1 MAVILSLEFAAMTR
15 RFWGQALLVLSTL
28 LLSQSTLL
36 AQAGKKVLF
45 LAGKPSHG
53 YGAHEHHAGCLILAK
68 SIEQGMPGYKCEIQ
82 RNEWPKDE
90 KIFDGVD
97 TIVMYCDGG
106 GGHLVMPKLAECD
119 ALAKK
124 GIGIVCI
131 HYGVEVPKGEA
142 GVKFMEWI
150 GGYFEPH
157 WSVNPHWNA
166 KFEKFPDHPISRGVA
181 PFESDDEWYYHMRFR
196 EGMKDITPILT
207 AVPPASTL
215 SRPDGPHS
223 GNPDVRKTIGQP
235 QHVAWAC
242 EREDGGRGFGFTG
255 GHNHWNWGDPN
266 FRKIVLNAIVWT
278 AKGEVPE
285 KGVGD
290 SPVTMEDLEANQD
303 YPKPKDFNLEETK
316 KHFKLKSKS
325 DAPAGEK
332 KTSIRAPVN
341 ASTQFVSAPLQQK
354 ERDANDA
361 VKNLDVGS
369 GLEATLFAAEPMLL
383 SPANM
388 EIDHLGRVW
397 VSEVVNYRRFAN
409 RERKDRE
416 EGDRI
421 LVLEDTD
428 KDGKADKSTVFYQG
442 RDIDSAH
449 GLCVLGNRVI
459 VSALDSVFSLYD
471 DNGDLKAD
479 RKELMFTG
487 IDGAQ
492 HDHGIHAFVFGPDG
506 KLYFNFG
513 NAGRH
518 LKDKNGKPV
527 IDKAGNEINDS
538 RRPYQEGMVFR
549 CDLDGSNVET
559 LGWNFRNNWEVCVDA
574 FGTLWQSDNDDDGNR
589 GVRINFVMEFGN
601 YGFKDEKTGASWPAP
616 RTNLEQEI
624 PLRHWHLN
632 DPGVVPNLLQTGGG
646 SPTGIMVYE
655 GSLLPEVF
663 RNQII
668 HCDAGPSI
676 VRAYP
681 AKKQGAGY
689 VAEMVTILEGTRDN
703 WFRPSDVTVA
713 PDGSIFVADWYDPG
727 VGGHRQGD
735 LDRGRVFRVAPPGS
749 KYSVPTFDF
758 NSTDGAIA
766 ALANPALSVRYL
778 GWMKLF
784 NDGEKSIPALEKLV
798 TDSKDERLKARG
810 LWLLGKIAA
819 AKSPKGMKYVELA
832 IKDQSPD
839 IRILGLRL
847 ARQLGLDGEVLPNLA
862 KDDAPEVRR
871 ECAIALRHSKLP
883 NKVDLWATLASRHDG
898 KDRWY
903 LEALGIGADGNWDA
917 CLAAWLKVT
926 GDKWNTPG
934 GRDIIWR
941 SRAKAT
947 PVLLAKLIESAGA
960 GENVA
965 RYFRAMD
972 FLPEADVQPIV
983 AALAIAEPPGDET
996 QKTLI
1001 AAESLQRL
1009 KDISALKRGNQSSIV
1024 SLLDRMRGTLYF
1036 VRMIGQLDMKERYP
1050 ELINLAANDPDGQL
1064 AFDAM
1069 RVMLEKDQTAMLG
1082 GELAGNGARAAALAK
1097 ALASTGDPRTIP
1109 LFLPLVEDATKDAE
1123 LRRQATRGLA
1133 RSKAGAVELIKL
1145 TKLGKLDESL
1155 KSSAAFGL
1163 QSAQWDDLRDEIA
1176 KLFPA
1181 PPAKGEA
1188 MRPIRELVKQ
1198 SGDANRGRDVFQ
1210 KSGECAKCHIVNN
1223 EGKEV
1228 GPNLSEIGRKLSK
1241 QALFES
1247 ILYPSA
1253 GISHNYETYTLALE
1267 SGQVVSGLLVSKT
1280 DDAVSIKTQEAIVQ
1294 TYKPAEIE
1302 SMKRQPISLM
1312 PADLQKNLTV
1322 RDIVDVVEYLQTL
1335 KAPR

>member
-1 MAVILSLEFAAMTR
+1 MARCLLNL
-15 RFWGQALLVLSTL
+15 ALFVLCL
-28 LLSQSTLL
+28 QSFGESILL
-36 AQAGKKVLF
+36 AQTTKKILF

-68 SIEQGMPGYKCEIQ
+68 SIEQAMPGYKCEIY
-82 RNEWPKDE
+82 RNQWPTDAS
-90 KIFDGVD
+90 IFEGVD

-142 GVKFMEWI
+142 GVKFVDWI

-166 KFEKFPDHPISRGVA
+166 KFEKFPDHPITRGVQ

-196 EGMKDITPILT
+196 EGMKDVTPILT
-207 AVPPASTL
+207 AIPPASTL

-223 GNPDVRKTIGQP
+223 GNPDVRKTAGQP

-242 EREDGGRGFGFTG
+242 ERPDGGRGFGFTG
-255 GHNHWNWGDPN
+255 GHNHWNWGNEN

-278 AKGEVPE
+278 AKGDVPE

-290 SPVTMEDLEANQD
+290 SPVTLEDLEKNQD
-303 YPKPKDFNLEETK
+303 YPKPKEFDLEDIK
-316 KHFKLKSKS
+316 KHFKLKAKGE
-325 DAPAGEK
+325 AATGEK
-332 KTSIRAPVN
+332 KVSFRTTKVR
-341 ASTQFVSAPLQQK
+341 STQVVSTAVQQK

-361 VKNLDVGS
+361 VKNLDVGK
-369 GLEATLFAAEPMLL
+369 GLEATLFASEPMLL

-388 EIDHLGRVW
+388 DIDHLGRIW
-397 VSEVVNYRRFAN
+397 ISEVVNYRRFAN
-409 RERKDRE
+409 GEYKDRE
-416 EGDRI
+416 AGDRI

-471 DNGDLKAD
+471 DDGDLKAD
-479 RKELMFTG
+479 RKEIMFTG

-527 IDKAGNEINDS
+527 IDKAGNEINDA
-538 RRPYQEGMVFR
+538 RKPYQEGMVFR

-559 LGWNFRNNWEVCVDA
+559 LGWNFRNNWEVCVDS

-601 YGFKDEKTGASWPAP
+601 YGFKDEKTGASWPVP

-655 GSLLPEVF
+655 GNLLPEGF
-663 RNQII
+663 RNQIL

-689 VAEMVTILEGTRDN
+689 TATMMTILEGTRDN

-713 PDGSIFVADWYDPG
+713 PDGSTFVSDWYDPG

-735 LDRGRVFRVAPPGS
+735 LDRGRVFRVAPVGVN
-749 KYSVPTFDF
+749 YSVPKFDF
-758 NSTDGAIA
+758 GSTEGAIE

-778 GWMKLF
+778 AWTKLYG
-784 NDGEKSIPALEKLV
+784 DGEKSIAALETLV
-798 TDSKDERLKARG
+798 AGTKDDRLKARG
-810 LWLLGKIAA
+810 IWLLGKIAA
-819 AKSPKGMKYVELA
+819 AKSPKEMKYVELA
-832 IKDQSPD
+832 VKDTNPD
-839 IRILGLRL
+839 IRIVGLRL
-847 ARQLGLDGEVLPNLA
+847 ARQLGIENEVLPSLV
-862 KDDAPEVRR
+862 KDNAPEVRR

-883 NKVDLWATLASRHDG
+883 AAAELWAQLANLHDG

-903 LEALGIGADGNWDA
+903 LEALGIGAEGKWDD
-917 CLAAWLKVT
+917 CLAAWLKVA
-926 GDKWNTPG
+926 GENWNTSA

-947 PVLLAKLIESAGA
+947 PALLAKLIETASQ
-960 GENVA
+960 GESVA

-983 AALAIAEPPGDET
+983 ASLAIAESPGDEPR
-996 QKTLI
+996 KTI
-1001 AAESLQRL
+1001 VAAESLQRL
-1009 KDISALKRGNQSSIV
+1009 KNIGVLKSGSQASIA
-1024 SLLDRMRGTLYF
+1024 SLLDRLRGTPYF
-1036 VRMIGQLDMKERYP
+1036 VQMIAQLDLKERYS
-1050 ELINLAANDPDGQL
+1050 ELVNLAANDPDGQM

-1069 RVMLEKDQTAMLG
+1069 RVLLEKDESSILVR
-1082 GELAGNGARAAALAK
+1082 ELAGNGARAAAIAK
-1097 ALASTGDPRTIP
+1097 ALASTGDPRTAAV
-1109 LFLPLVEDATKDAE
+1109 FLPLVEDATKDAE

-1133 RSKAGAVELIKL
+1133 RSKIGATELIKL
-1145 TKLGKLDESL
+1145 AKAGKLDDSL
-1155 KSSAAFGL
+1155 KASAAFGL
-1163 QSAQWDDLRDEIA
+1163 QSAPWDELRDDVA

-1188 MRPIRELVKQ
+1188 MPPIRELVKQ
-1198 SGDANRGRDVFQ
+1198 RGDVNRGREVFQ
-1210 KSGECAKCHIVNN
+1210 KSGECAKCHLVNG

-1280 DDAVSIKTQEAIVQ
+1280 DEAVTIKTQDAIVQ
-1294 TYKPAEIE
+1294 TFKPSEIE
-1302 SMKRQPISLM
+1302 SMKRQSISLM

-1322 RDIVDVVEYLQTL
+1322 RDIVNVVEYLQTL
-1335 KAPR
+1335 KTAN

>member
-1 MAVILSLEFAAMTR
+1 MHQRTLARLLFLI
-15 RFWGQALLVLSTL
+15 ALLGSH
-28 LLSQSTLL
+28 SLL
-36 AQAGKKVLF
+36 AQSDKPVLKKILF
-45 LAGKPSHG
+45 LAGNPSHG

-68 SIEQGMPGYKCEIQ
+68 SIEQGMPGYKCEIF

-90 KIFDGVD
+90 KIFEGVD

-124 GIGIVCI
+124 GVGIVCV

-142 GVKFMEWI
+142 GVKFIDWI

-157 WSVNPHWNA
+157 WSVNPHWEA
-166 KFEKFPDHPISRGVA
+166 KFEKFPDHPISRGVE
-181 PFESDDEWYYHMRFR
+181 PFNCDDEWYYHMRFR
-196 EGMKDITPILT
+196 EEMKGVTPILT
-207 AVPPASTL
+207 AIPPASTL

-223 GNPDVRKTIGQP
+223 GNPDVRKEAGKP

-242 EREDGGRGFGFTG
+242 ERPDGGRGFGFTG

-278 AKGEVPE
+278 AKGEVPA

-290 SPVTMEDLEANQD
+290 SPITLEKLEVNQD
-303 YPKPKDFNLEETK
+303 FPVPKDFKRDEVK
-316 KHFKLKSKS
+316 KHFHLKSDS
-325 DAPAGEK
+325 EVAPATEK
-332 KTSIRAPVN
+332 KTSLRTRN
-341 ASTQFVSAPLQQK
+341 NLGSQFVSATAQQK
-354 ERDANDA
+354 DRDASDA
-361 VKNLDVGS
+361 VKNLDVGK
-369 GLEATLFAAEPMLL
+369 GLEATLFASEPMLL

-388 EIDHLGRVW
+388 EIDHLGRIW

-409 RERKDRE
+409 GERKDRP

-428 KDGKADKSTVFYQG
+428 NDGKADKSTVFYQG

-459 VSALDSVFSLYD
+459 VSALDKVFSLYD

-479 RKELMFTG
+479 RKEIMFSG

-518 LKDKNGKPV
+518 LKDKAGNPV

-538 RRPYQEGMVFR
+538 RKPYQEGMVFR

-559 LGWNFRNNWEVCVDA
+559 LGWNFRNNWEVSVDS

-601 YGFKDEKTGASWPAP
+601 YGFKDEKTGASWPVS
-616 RTNLEQEI
+616 RTNMEQEI

-646 SPTGIMVYE
+646 SPTGILVYE
-655 GSLLPEVF
+655 GTLLPEVF
-663 RNQII
+663 RNQVI
-668 HCDAGPSI
+668 HCDAGPSV

-681 AKKQGAGY
+681 AKKSGAGY
-689 VAEMVTILEGTRDN
+689 TAEMVNILEGTRDN

-713 PDGSIFVADWYDPG
+713 PDGSIFIADWYDPG

-735 LDRGRVFRVAPPGS
+735 VDRGRIFRVAPPGV
-749 KYSVPTFDF
+749 KYTVPSFDF
-758 NSTDGAIA
+758 NTTEGAIA

-778 GWMKLF
+778 AWSKLF
-784 NDGEKSIPALEKLV
+784 ADGEKSVPSLERLV
-798 TDSKDERLKARG
+798 AETKDARLKARG
-810 LWLLGKIAA
+810 LWLLGKILA
-819 AKSPKGMKYVELA
+819 AKAPKDLKYVSIAL
-832 IKDQSPD
+832 KDSDPH

-847 ARQLGLDGEVLPNLA
+847 ARQLGLENEILGDLVQD
-862 KDDAPEVRR
+862 KTPEVRR
-871 ECAIALRHSKLP
+871 ECAIALRNSKNPKAPEWWSVL
-883 NKVDLWATLASRHDG
+883 ATQHDG

-903 LEALGIGADGNWDA
+903 LEALGIGAEGNWDA
-917 CLAAWLKVT
+917 CLTAWLKRA
-926 GDKWNTPG
+926 GEGWNTAV
-934 GRDIIWR
+934 GRDILWR

-947 PVLLAKLIESAGA
+947 AGFLARLIQSAPP

-965 RYFRAMD
+965 RYFRAFD
-972 FLPEADVQPIV
+972 FLTDADVQPIM
-983 AALAIAEPPGDET
+983 ALLAMSEGSGDDT

-1001 AAESLQRL
+1001 AFESLSRL
-1009 KDISALKRGNQSSIV
+1009 KDVGALRSGNQAAIAG
-1024 SLLDRMRGTLYF
+1024 LLNRLRGTPYF
-1036 VRMIGQLDMKERYP
+1036 VQTIGHLEIKERYP
-1050 ELINLAANDPDGQL
+1050 ELVSIAVNAPEGQL

-1069 RVMLEKDQTAMLG
+1069 RVLLDKNQTDLLSR
-1082 GELAGNGARAAALAK
+1082 ELTGDGARAASIAK
-1097 ALASTGDPRTIP
+1097 ALALTAAPQTVG
-1109 LFLPLVEDATKDAE
+1109 LLLPLVEDATKDAE

-1133 RSKAGAVELIKL
+1133 RTKEGAAILIKL
-1145 TKLGKLDESL
+1145 TKAGKLDDSL

-1163 QSAQWDDLRDEIA
+1163 QSAHWDDLRDEIT

-1181 PPAKGEA
+1181 PPAKGEP
-1188 MRPIRELVKQ
+1188 MPSIRELVNRR
-1198 SGDANRGRDVFQ
+1198 GDSNRGREVFQ
-1210 KSGECAKCHIVNN
+1210 KSGECAKCHIVNK

-1228 GPNLSEIGRKLSK
+1228 GPNLSEIGGKLSK

-1253 GISHNYETYTLALE
+1253 GISHSYETYTLELA
-1267 SGQVVSGLLVSKT
+1267 SGQVISGLLVSKT
-1280 DDAVSIKTQEAIVQ
+1280 DEAVTIKNQEAIVQ
-1294 TYKPAEIE
+1294 TFKLADIE

-1312 PADLQKNLTV
+1312 PADLQKNLSV

-1335 KAPR
+1335 KASN